1 MLKRM
6 KRRVGIRIDM
16 TPMVDVAF
24 LLLIFYMTTT
34 QFKPPEKKE
43 IKLPSSHSEIK
54 LPESDLLNIT
64 ITADDS
70 IFVDY
75 TSKREQVINGKKQSV
90 MDRTYHEATAQ
101 NIAQVINTIRVE
113 VPGGYSMKLVI
124 KADKNVK
131 YGTMA
136 DLMDA
141 LQDMKINRFH
151 LITELKLDQG

>member
-1 MLKRM
+1 
-6 KRRVGIRIDM
+6 M

-34 QFKPPEKKE
+34 QFKPPEKKD

-75 TSKREQVINGKKQSV
+75 TSKREQVIEGKKV
-90 MDRTYHEATAQ
+90 NTMDRVYQEATAQ
-101 NIAQVINTIRVE
+101 NIAQIINTIRVT
-113 VPGGYSMKLVI
+113 VPGGYRLKLVI

-136 DLMDA
+136 ELMDA
-141 LQDMKINRFH
+141 LQAMKFNRFH

>member
-34 QFKPPEKKE
+34 QFKPPEKKD

-64 ITADDS
+64 ITQDDS

-75 TSKREQVINGKKQSV
+75 TSKKEQVINGKKQSV
-90 MDRTYHEATAQ
+90 MDRTYHEATPQ
-101 NIAQVINTIRVE
+101 TIAQVINAIRVT
-113 VPGGYSMKLVI
+113 VPGGYRMKLVI

-141 LQDMKINRFH
+141 LQAMKINRFH
-151 LITELKLDQG
+151 LITELKMDQG

>member
-1 MLKRM
+1 M

-75 TSKREQVINGKKQSV
+75 TSKREQVIEGKKV
-90 MDRTYHEATAQ
+90 NTMDRVYQEATAQ
-101 NIAQVINTIRVE
+101 NIAQIINTIRVT
-113 VPGGYSMKLVI
+113 VPGGYRLKLVI

-141 LQDMKINRFH
+141 LQAMKINRFH

>member
-1 MLKRM
+1 
-6 KRRVGIRIDM
+6 M

-70 IFVDY
+70 IFVEY
-75 TSKREQVINGKKQSV
+75 TSKREQVIEGKKV
-90 MDRTYHEATAQ
+90 NTMDRVYQEATAQ
-101 NIAQVINTIRVE
+101 NIASVINTIRVT
-113 VPGGYSMKLVI
+113 VPGGYRLKLVI

-141 LQDMKINRFH
+141 LQAMKINRFH
-151 LITELKLDQG
+151 LITELKVEEG

>member
-1 MLKRM
+1 
-6 KRRVGIRIDM
+6 M

-34 QFKPPEKKE
+34 HFKPPEKKE

-70 IFVDY
+70 IFVEY
-75 TSKREQVINGKKQSV
+75 TSKREQVIEGKKV
-90 MDRTYHEATAQ
+90 NTMDRVYQEATAQ
-101 NIAQVINTIRVE
+101 NIASVINTIRVT
-113 VPGGYSMKLVI
+113 VPGGYRLKLVI

-141 LQDMKINRFH
+141 LQAMKINRFH
-151 LITELKLDQG
+151 LITELKVEEG

>member
-1 MLKRM
+1 M

-70 IFVDY
+70 IFVEY
-75 TSKREQVINGKKQSV
+75 TSKREQVIEGKKV
-90 MDRTYHEATAQ
+90 NTMDRVYQEATAQ
-101 NIAQVINTIRVE
+101 NIASVINTIRVT
-113 VPGGYSMKLVI
+113 VPGGYRLKLVI

-141 LQDMKINRFH
+141 LQAMKINRFH
-151 LITELKLDQG
+151 LITELKVEEG

>member
-16 TPMVDVAF
+16 PPMVDVAF

-64 ITADDS
+64 MTADDS

-75 TSKREQVINGKKQSV
+75 TSKREQVIEGKKV
-90 MDRTYHEATAQ
+90 NTMDRVYQEATAQ
-101 NIAQVINTIRVE
+101 NIAQIINTIRVT
-113 VPGGYSMKLVI
+113 VPGGYRLKLVI

-131 YGTMA
+131 NGTMA
-136 DLMDA
+136 DLMGA
-141 LQDMKINRFH
+141 
-151 LITELKLDQG
+151 

>member
-1 MLKRM
+1 M

-34 QFKPPEKKE
+34 QFKPPEKKD

-75 TSKREQVINGKKQSV
+75 TSKREQVIEGKKV
-90 MDRTYHEATAQ
+90 NTMDRVYQEATAQ
-101 NIAQVINTIRVE
+101 NIAQIINTIRVT
-113 VPGGYSMKLVI
+113 VPGGYRLKLVI

-141 LQDMKINRFH
+141 LQAMKINRFH

>member
-1 MLKRM
+1 
-6 KRRVGIRIDM
+6 M

-34 QFKPPEKKE
+34 QFKPPEKKD

-75 TSKREQVINGKKQSV
+75 TSKREQVIEGKKV
-90 MDRTYHEATAQ
+90 NTMDRVYQEATAQ
-101 NIAQVINTIRVE
+101 NIASVINTIRVT
-113 VPGGYSMKLVI
+113 VPGGYRLKLVI

-141 LQDMKINRFH
+141 LQAMKINRFH